1 MFKYSSLELIRMESF
16 LYIMQ
21 CCAPDLLQ
29 LPFSVIASLNGVH
42 MFGKSQSVVLRS
54 TSTQETTV
62 VWKVREDR

>member
-1 MFKYSSLELIRMESF
+1 MFKYSSLELVRMESC
-16 LYIMQ
+16 LYTIQ
-21 CCAPDLLQ
+21 YCVPDLLQ

>member
-1 MFKYSSLELIRMESF
+1 MFKYSSLELTRMKSF
-16 LYIMQ
+16 LYLIP
-21 CCAPDLLQ
+21 CCVPDLLQ